1 MCSPEPCRP
10 GVAFMIL
17 RFRLIA
23 ILGASVCTRA
33 FTLLE
38 AVSRD
43 GLLTSPRMMAT
54 PAGLAILF
62 DCDGELRLGRE

>member
-1 MCSPEPCRP
+1 M
-10 GVAFMIL
+10 MIL
-17 RFRLIA
+17 RFRLVA
-23 ILGASVCTRA
+23 ILGASVCTSA

-43 GLLTSPRMMAT
+43 GLRLTSPRMMAA